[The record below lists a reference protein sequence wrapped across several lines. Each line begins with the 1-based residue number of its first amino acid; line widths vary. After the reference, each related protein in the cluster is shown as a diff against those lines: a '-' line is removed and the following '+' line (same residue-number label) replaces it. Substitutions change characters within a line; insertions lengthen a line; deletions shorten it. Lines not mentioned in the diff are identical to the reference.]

1 MKLRCKEFFKQITF
15 SAKIMHKANG
25 MTFFLYILLRLCIAT
40 LPLLEL
46 YYFNELID
54 LLAKEPATLLL
65 VPFFCIFLSY
75 CAKQMGFLYLPL
87 GICCSLFTLLIP
99 IVFRKINLKYEK
111 ENWNYK
117 NMENKICGTFTFI
130 A

>member
-40 LPLLEL
+40 LPLL
-46 YYFNELID
+46 I
-54 LLAKEPATLLL
+54 

-75 CAKQMGFLYLPL
+75 CAKQMGFLYLLL

-111 ENWNYK
+111 ENWNYLAGQNRIFTQISQFAGTIK
-117 NMENKICGTFTFI
+117 GFGLENRVVKIWKT
-130 A
+130 

>member
-54 LLAKEPATLLL
+54 LLAKEPA
-65 VPFFCIFLSY
+65 VEKVFFVV
-75 CAKQMGFLYLPL
+75 AKM
-87 GICCSLFTLLIP
+87 GICILFCL
-99 IVFRKINLKYEK
+99 Y
-111 ENWNYK
+111 
-117 NMENKICGTFTFI
+117 
-130 A
+130 